1 MAREVVASKL
11 RRPRLRPGLITRPRL
26 NALMRSGTELR
37 LMLVSAPAEFGKT
50 TLMAEWLEHAA
61 GHGGRIA
68 WLSLDASD
76 SEPEAFWGA
85 VVAALQTVLPG
96 IGSTAAEL
104 LQAFPFPTELALTAV
119 LNGLT
124 ADPHELWL
132 VLDDYHAADGYEVGR
147 GMAFLLEHL
156 PPQVHVVIST
166 RADPLLP
173 LPRWRVRG
181 ELAEIRAAELRF
193 TPSEVSTYLNDV
205 AGQDLAP
212 AQIAVL
218 EQRTEGWIAALQM
231 AALSL
236 QGRTDPAAF
245 IARFAGDDSFILD
258 YLVEEV
264 LVCQPQPVRDF
275 LLETAVLE
283 RFTGALCD
291 AVTGRAGGSGMLLAL
306 ERANLFLVP
315 LDGHR
320 EWHRYHQLFADV
332 LRARLLNERPGL
344 VPLLHQRASHW
355 FQDRELM
362 DEAVRHAV
370 SAQDFGRAAHLMELA
385 VPAIRRNRQDSVMR
399 DWLKLLPESAIRSS
413 PVLGVFDAYM
423 LMSTGELDGVEP
435 RLQEAERVMAA
446 APPGPASPWAGIE
459 EFATIPATI
468 AIYRASLAQARGDV
482 AGTAAHARQAL
493 ELAGSAD
500 HLARGAANGFLGLA
514 AWVDGDV
521 HAALQTF
528 GRAVADLHAAG
539 NLVDAFG
546 STALLADMWL
556 AAGRPVTARRLL
568 EDTLAR
574 AGELGGSVARATA
587 ELHVG
592 LGEIDCEAGELDAA
606 ARHLAAAGDF
616 YERAPT
622 VESSYRWFV
631 ARALLASASG
641 DEGLALDFLNQAGP
655 LYHRGFFPEVR
666 PLAAMKARI
675 WIRQGELPQAAAW
688 ARSRGLLAA
697 GDANHLYEC
706 EYDALTLVRLLLA
719 LHRAGLDRAGLH
731 RAGLARTVA
740 GTGSTAQLHLQPA
753 KPLDPSVETLL
764 ERLLQTAEASG
775 RAGSTVEIRLLAA
788 LVHDAQGHQGLA
800 RESFASAL
808 AEAAESE
815 GRVRL
820 FLDEGTPMQALLRE
834 ASHASGPGH
843 TSRRASR
850 LLSLAHSQGNAAHPG
865 HGPAS
870 DTQTMATGSLGTAK
884 PAGTETLSTRE
895 LHVLRLLGGGLSGPA
910 IAGEL
915 FISYNT
921 LRTHTKHI
929 FTKLGVNDRR
939 AAVRT
944 ARERGL
950 L

>member
-11 RRPRLRPGLITRPRL
+11 RIPRLRRGLIPRPRL

-37 LMLVSAPAEFGKT
+37 LMLVSAPAGFGKT
-50 TLMAEWLEHAA
+50 TLMAEWVEHAA

-85 VVAALQTVLPG
+85 VVAALQTALPG

-104 LQAFPFPTELALTAV
+104 QQASPFPTERVLTAV
-119 LNGLT
+119 LNELT

-132 VLDDYHAADGYEVGR
+132 VLDDYHAADGCEVGR

-156 PPQVHVVIST
+156 PPQVHVVMST

-205 AGQDLAP
+205 TGQDLAP

-218 EQRTEGWIAALQM
+218 EQRTEGWIAALQL

-264 LVCQPQPVRDF
+264 LACQPQPVRDF

-291 AVTGRAGGSGMLLAL
+291 AVTGREGGSKMLLAL

-320 EWHRYHQLFADV
+320 EWHRYHHLFADV

-355 FQDRELM
+355 FQDRGLM

-370 SAQDFGRAAHLMELA
+370 SAQDYGRAAHLMELA
-385 VPAIRRNRQDSVMR
+385 VPAIRRNRQDPVMR

-423 LMSTGELDGVEP
+423 LMSAGELDGVEP

-482 AGTAAHARQAL
+482 AGTAARARQAL

-528 GRAVADLHAAG
+528 GQAVADLHAAG
-539 NLVDAFG
+539 NLVDALG

-568 EDTLAR
+568 EDALAR

-592 LGEIDCEAGELDAA
+592 LGEIDCEAGEVDAA

-641 DEGLALDFLNQAGP
+641 DEGLALDFLDQAGP

-666 PLAAMKARI
+666 PIAAMKARI
-675 WIRQGELPQAAAW
+675 WIRQGDLPQAVAW

-719 LHRAGLDRAGLH
+719 LHRAGLDHTGLDH
-731 RAGLARTVA
+731 TDLARAVA
-740 GTGSTAQLHLQPA
+740 GTGSTAQLHPQPA
-753 KPLDPSVETLL
+753 EPLDPSAETLL
-764 ERLLQTAEASG
+764 ERLLETAGASG
-775 RAGSTVEIRLLAA
+775 RAGSTVEILMLAA

-808 AEAAESE
+808 AEAAKSE

-820 FLDEGTPMQALLRE
+820 FLDEGTPMQALLRD
-834 ASHASGPGH
+834 ASHASGPDH

-865 HGPAS
+865 PSPAS
-870 DTQTMATGSLGTAK
+870 DTQTAGTGYLGTAE

-929 FTKLGVNDRR
+929 FAKLGVNDRR